1 MRRRP
6 RSTPTGSPARP
17 GSAAARRRTRCACSQ
32 SSSRKSGGAWRPGAW
47 ACRSSTIRASAA
59 SSERIVS
66 QRTAGQLD
74 RCASSSASLARP
86 RIRPIITVGLR
97 ADDLHRAERAEAELD
112 AAPGGQL
119 RAGALLAM
127 PRIRAESAVTR
138 SPGLR
143 GAWIAP
149 LAAAIALIAGGPA
162 VAQEPSVPSVSVI
175 GSAAVSSRPDTADVV
190 AGVVTQAQTAA
201 QALAEN
207 TAAMQKVMKTLADL
221 GIAERDVQTV
231 GLSVSPQRAQQRP
244 GSPQPQGVITGY
256 EVTNQVR
263 VRVRNLDVLG
273 RLLDALVTQ
282 GANTLGGITFSI
294 ADPKP
299 LLQQARGQAITDALQ
314 KAQAYAAAAGVKLG
328 RVIAIRDASS
338 GPPRPS

>member
-1 MRRRP
+1 M
-6 RSTPTGSPARP
+6 
-17 GSAAARRRTRCACSQ
+17 
-32 SSSRKSGGAWRPGAW
+32 
-47 ACRSSTIRASAA
+47 
-59 SSERIVS
+59 
-66 QRTAGQLD
+66 
-74 RCASSSASLARP
+74 
-86 RIRPIITVGLR
+86 
-97 ADDLHRAERAEAELD
+97 
-112 AAPGGQL
+112 
-119 RAGALLAM
+119 
-127 PRIRAESAVTR
+127 TR

-338 GPPRPS
+338 GPPRPYAGRVMAAAAPIAPGEQELEISVSVTYAIE